1 MPQPKSAADRRPNDR
16 PYYVKQTCDRCGTE
30 LMYADLLIE
39 SNTSI
44 DEIWYDEF
52 MCPNC
57 RDSVCMDWPQDGY
70 RGND

>member
-1 MPQPKSAADRRPNDR
+1 MSEPDSAAYRRPNDR
-16 PYYVKQTCDRCGTE
+16 PSYIKQICDKCQAA
-30 LMYADLLIE
+30 LVYADVLSE

-57 RDSVCMDWPQDGY
+57 RDGVYMDWPQAT
-70 RGND
+70 R

>member
-1 MPQPKSAADRRPNDR
+1 MSEPRTAAQRRPNDR
-16 PYYVKQTCDRCGTE
+16 PYYIKHTCDKCGDE
-30 LMYADLLIE
+30 LVYADLLSM

-57 RDSVCMDWPQDGY
+57 RDGVYMDWPHA
-70 RGND
+70 